1 MSDTMQV
8 QGLPP
13 HQRRL
18 GTNTTIKARGNS
30 CTECRRRKQKCDQ
43 GRPCSNC
50 TRRFPQP
57 TCEYNTK
64 RNVKRLVVKRN
75 RRPPL
80 AAHPSHLSSTHSRP
94 LCLGADRDFGAAV
107 GNQQTTLQLPHKAE
121 ASTHFPMAR
130 YWSAVLCHAGRFHV
144 PQSDGQAV
152 GRERRGRIGKARE
165 EKKETAV
172 LYSAAAKPPRANP
185 YIVVAQTQCAPVDAA
200 SR

>member
-1 MSDTMQV
+1 MQV

-64 RNVKRLVVKRN
+64 RNVKRPTASGSPRSSSKNVKVVLQGN
-75 RRPPL
+75 AYAHLNLSDIQDALLQVEVAAGGL
-80 AAHPSHLSSTHSRP
+80 ADSHSPT
-94 LCLGADRDFGAAV
+94 LGAEGEAAFEIPDHQDAHSSSLGSV
-107 GNQQTTLQLPHKAE
+107 
-121 ASTHFPMAR
+121 
-130 YWSAVLCHAGRFHV
+130 
-144 PQSDGQAV
+144 SDPF
-152 GRERRGRIGKARE
+152 R
-165 EKKETAV
+165 
-172 LYSAAAKPPRANP
+172 
-185 YIVVAQTQCAPVDAA
+185 IVVTDETGTLDRK
-200 SR
+200 ST